1 MNLDRYLIA
10 SMIRGGVPILG
21 LLLGLF
27 AFLTL
32 AEELEDVGKGS
43 FEVLDALRVTALSVP
58 KIILQL
64 LPVTSLVGVLVGLG
78 SLASQQELVAM
89 RAAGSSPW
97 QLARPVT
104 LMALAI
110 SAAALATQQWLVPA
124 FEQPIV
130 DLRANAIENG
140 PVEGEVFWTR
150 NDHSM
155 MRIGGVRFGLMPTDL
170 EIHEIDSEGH
180 LRRLLQARSAN
191 ILSPAQWQ
199 LNNIQVTEIK
209 LEGARVTHLDR
220 LVWNSVLSVEQ
231 MATLVSA
238 ADALPLT
245 ELVAYIRHLDSNGL
259 DSHRYR
265 LVLWQQLSLTLG
277 IIGMALLGVP
287 FVLGSTRSM
296 AAGARIS
303 LGVVAG
309 LLFYLLERTTGQV
322 ALLYHLPPLPLAV
335 GPDLMIAAAAV
346 IALSRVR

>member
-1 MNLDRYLIA
+1 MNIDRYLVV

-58 KIILQL
+58 KILLQL

-97 QLARPVT
+97 QLARPVA
-104 LMALAI
+104 LLALVVCASALA
-110 SAAALATQQWLVPA
+110 SQQWLVPA
-124 FEQPIV
+124 LEAPIV
-130 DLRANAIENG
+130 NLRANAIDNG
-140 PVEGEVFWTR
+140 PVDGEVFWTR

-155 MRIGGVRFGLMPTDL
+155 VRIGGVRFGLMPTDL
-170 EIHEIDSEGH
+170 EIHEIDAHGH
-180 LRRLLQARSAN
+180 LKRLLQARSAN
-191 ILSPAQWQ
+191 ILSPARWQ
-199 LNNIQVTEIK
+199 LNDLRVTEIRAEGTEVSH
-209 LEGARVTHLDR
+209 LEVLHWD
-220 LVWNSVLSVEQ
+220 SVLSVEQ

-238 ADALPLT
+238 TDALPLT
-245 ELVAYIRHLDSNGL
+245 ELLAYIRHLDSNGL

-277 IIGMALLGVP
+277 ILGMALLGVP

-296 AAGARIS
+296 AAGTRIS

-335 GPDLMIAAAAV
+335 GPDLMVAAAALV
-346 IALSRVR
+346 ALSRVR